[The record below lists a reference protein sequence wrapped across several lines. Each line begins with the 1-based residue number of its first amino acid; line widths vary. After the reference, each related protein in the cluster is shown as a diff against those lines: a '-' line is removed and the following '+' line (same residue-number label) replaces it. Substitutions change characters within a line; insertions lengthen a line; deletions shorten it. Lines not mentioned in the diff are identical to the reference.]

1 MLPAGGISFAAKEGQ
16 LPLGG
21 KVMAENTTLRL
32 AGVIKES
39 IVDGP
44 GLRFTVFVQG
54 CPHHCPGCHNP
65 QTHDFS
71 GGFDCDV
78 EKLVAEVQKNP
89 LLQGVTF
96 SGGEP
101 FCQCEALY
109 RLATKIKSLG
119 LDLYIYSGYTYEQI
133 LQLEDPFA
141 RKLLEQCD
149 VLMDGPFLLELR
161 TLDAPFR
168 GSKNQR
174 AIDVAATLAGEEI
187 ILHDFGA
194 Q

>member
-1 MLPAGGISFAAKEGQ
+1 
-16 LPLGG
+16 
-21 KVMAENTTLRL
+21 MAENTTLRL

-133 LQLEDPFA
+133 LQLKDPFA

-168 GSKNQR
+168 GAKISGPLMLPPPLRGRKLSSTILGRSSVGMARKDILQGR
-174 AIDVAATLAGEEI
+174 AMPSLVY
-187 ILHDFGA
+187 
-194 Q
+194 

>member
-1 MLPAGGISFAAKEGQ
+1 
-16 LPLGG
+16 
-21 KVMAENTTLRL
+21 MAENTTLRL

-161 TLDAPFR
+161 TLDAPSR

-174 AIDVAATLAGEEI
+174 ALDVAATLAGEEI

>member
-1 MLPAGGISFAAKEGQ
+1 
-16 LPLGG
+16 
-21 KVMAENTTLRL
+21 MAENTTLRL

-109 RLATKIKSLG
+109 LLATKIKSLG

>member
-1 MLPAGGISFAAKEGQ
+1 MS
-16 LPLGG
+16 
-21 KVMAENTTLRL
+21 
-32 AGVIKES
+32 
-39 IVDGP
+39 
-44 GLRFTVFVQG
+44 
-54 CPHHCPGCHNP
+54 
-65 QTHDFS
+65 
-71 GGFDCDV
+71 
-78 EKLVAEVQKNP
+78 
-89 LLQGVTF
+89 GVTF
-96 SGGEP
+96 SGGDP
-101 FCQCEALY
+101 LCQAEALCVLGE
-109 RLATKIKSLG
+109 RIRALGKS
-119 LDLYIYSGYTYEQI
+119 IVVYSGYTYEQS

>member
-1 MLPAGGISFAAKEGQ
+1 
-16 LPLGG
+16 
-21 KVMAENTTLRL
+21 MAENTTLRL

-109 RLATKIKSLG
+109 RLAAKIKSLG

-133 LQLEDPFA
+133 LQLKDPFA

-174 AIDVAATLAGEEI
+174 AIDVAATLGGEEI

>member
-21 KVMAENTTLRL
+21 KVMAEKTTLRL